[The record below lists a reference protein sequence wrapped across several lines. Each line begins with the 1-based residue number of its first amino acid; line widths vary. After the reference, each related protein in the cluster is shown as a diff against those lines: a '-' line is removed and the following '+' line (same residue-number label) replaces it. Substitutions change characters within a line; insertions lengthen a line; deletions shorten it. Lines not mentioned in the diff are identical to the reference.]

1 MRLLPLL
8 ALAALVLA
16 TPATAQMDFTQPYQV
31 RAGVGD
37 LPSTTATERAGTWNV
52 EQLLT
57 VPLDG
62 KAKELHF
69 TLPAG
74 SGLEAVTCTC
84 ASFTRQAQAGA
95 VTVSL
100 AANNTGS
107 SATVRV
113 TSSQPFSTAVAFSLR
128 APAEAGKDAAVIL
141 FVPMGSAFE
150 APGTATSPGSSTDG
164 TSTIQALTY

>member
-164 TSTIQALTY
+164 TSTIQA